1 MPRAVL
7 QHLPEGVF
15 GHNWL
20 QLVHEETGAQ
30 LCFDVGGALMQWVLL
45 SVEHGSGGLKVPA
58 ASVGG
63 WAERWPTMFQTQ
75 EYDWTYGT
83 DYCGDATAPR
93 QKTSPHDGGDPDA
106 AAQRRVAVQ
115 AAPSAQ
121 SAQSGLPCS
130 LPECAA
136 EASSAAEQARNR
148 SGTGGAGAA
157 AGLGGGMGGMDELA
171 WEDCGPGMIDMELL
185 TRQEPILFY
194 KHLILFEDF
203 LHDNGVAQLRSVF
216 SVLPRP
222 VSFIV

>member
-1 MPRAVL
+1 MRRAVL

-30 LCFDVGGALMQWVLL
+30 LRFDVGGALMQWVLL

-93 QKTSPHDGGDPDA
+93 QKRLAQGA
-106 AAQRRVAVQ
+106 ATRQTRPWRTARL
-115 AAPSAQ
+115 AALWL
-121 SAQSGLPCS
+121 GTWRGHT
-130 LPECAA
+130 CAA
-136 EASSAAEQARNR
+136 RDSASHQHACMAARRGEAPMAVCKGGHVQWGHMLCKGGVCKGGCDRMWQR
-148 SGTGGAGAA
+148 LQPTGALAGASRY
-157 AGLGGGMGGMDELA
+157 
-171 WEDCGPGMIDMELL
+171 I
-185 TRQEPILFY
+185 T
-194 KHLILFEDF
+194 
-203 LHDNGVAQLRSVF
+203 VT
-216 SVLPRP
+216 LPLEA
-222 VSFIV
+222 